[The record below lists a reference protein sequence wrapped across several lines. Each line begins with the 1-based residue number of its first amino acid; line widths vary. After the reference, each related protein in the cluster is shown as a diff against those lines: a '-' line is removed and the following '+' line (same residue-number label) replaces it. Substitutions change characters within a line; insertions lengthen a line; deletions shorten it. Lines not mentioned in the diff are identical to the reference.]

1 MKNMSEKKKVDTKAI
16 LERSRQA
23 KNKPA
28 SKMLEK
34 KLGKKKNSA
43 KFGKVNFNG

>member
-1 MKNMSEKKKVDTKAI
+1 MSEQKKVDTKAL

-23 KNKPA
+23 KSKPQ

-34 KLGKKKNSA
+34 KLGRKKNMD
-43 KFGKVNFNG
+43 KFGKVNFSG

>member
-1 MKNMSEKKKVDTKAI
+1 MSEKKKVDTAA
-16 LERSRQA
+16 LLARSRKA
-23 KNKPA
+23 KEKPQ

-34 KLGKKKNSA
+34 KLGKKKNNA